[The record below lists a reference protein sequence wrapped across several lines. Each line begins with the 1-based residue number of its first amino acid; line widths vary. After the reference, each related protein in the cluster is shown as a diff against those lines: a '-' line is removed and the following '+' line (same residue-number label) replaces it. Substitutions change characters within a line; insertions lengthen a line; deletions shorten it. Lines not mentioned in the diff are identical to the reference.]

1 MGYVRKFVEDK
12 VYGGRE
18 RSVGVG
24 DRDMGRDRDMGM
36 DRERERGKKMPY
48 YRRIMLEQEIVNRN
62 GGFEE

>member
-12 VYGGRE
+12 VYGGRD

-24 DRDMGRDRDMGM
+24 DRDMGGDRGT
-36 DRERERGKKMPY
+36 KMPY
-48 YRRIMLEQEIVNRN
+48 YKRIMLEQEIVNRN

>member
-12 VYGGRE
+12 VYGGRD

-24 DRDMGRDRDMGM
+24 DRDMGGDMGRDRGT
-36 DRERERGKKMPY
+36 KMPY
-48 YRRIMLEQEIVNRN
+48 YKRIMLEQEIVNRN

>member
-12 VYGGRE
+12 VYGGRD

-24 DRDMGRDRDMGM
+24 DRDMGGE
-36 DRERERGKKMPY
+36 REGERGKKMPY